1 MIGNKIT
8 DKITKVSRTLPQ
20 DNSETV
26 KNDHNNEITNIHIYI
41 YIYIYIYIQNWWF
54 NICIIV

>member
-20 DNSETV
+20 DNSEKV
-26 KNDHNNEITNIHIYI
+26 KNDHNKEITNVLDIYI
-41 YIYIYIYIQNWWF
+41 YIYIYIYWKNWKL
-54 NICIIV
+54 

>member
-1 MIGNKIT
+1 MIGNRIT

-26 KNDHNNEITNIHIYI
+26 KNDHNKEITNIHIYI
-41 YIYIYIYIQNWWF
+41 YIYIYISRIDDLIF
-54 NICIIV
+54 A